1 MVFRSGFEQGIAW
14 CRKVGVGDGKRVA
27 GFAGEHSRPITAMAV
42 YINSVF
48 FMLQSLCNG
57 AGNAA
62 KSKYKLICTI
72 DVVQCGVLD
81 LGFRDVKAQL
91 LACMKDGAVSH
102 VQRSSIDVKNLL
114 ATGQVTLDE
123 VSEVIRAA
131 RGNHYRCSPHHVV
144 DGIDVHIITI
154 NRGGTSWYIKWYFL
168 EPQSIFISVH
178 H

>member
-1 MVFRSGFEQGIAW
+1 VPESWRGGWERD
-14 CRKVGVGDGKRVA
+14 CRFCWGALKA
-27 GFAGEHSRPITAMAV
+27 NHSHSCIYKQCIFV
-42 YINSVF
+42 
-48 FMLQSLCNG
+48 LQSLCNG

-72 DVVQCGVLD
+72 YVVQCGVLD

-102 VQRSSIDVKNLL
+102 DERSSIDVKNLL

-178 H
+178 Y